1 MPKIIREG
9 FRFRQDLTV
18 PCYQTDS
25 KFRLKAASF
34 MDMAQEIAMWAAGM
48 LGFGYDELRSGG
60 TAWVLSRMHV
70 VFEKQPLWRE
80 DVSIWTWHKGAQ
92 GPFFLRDFLLEDKDG
107 NRLAESTSSWVILDT
122 AARSFVRPEHL
133 KEIMTVPDG
142 LGDALEEPA
151 PKLVFPRSLEKRPAG
166 QHTVCYSDV
175 DIIGHTNNARYAVW
189 AMDALEYEV
198 VSERSVREL
207 FINFNKETTPGQVVA
222 LSTAKENDDVF
233 WVEGEVD
240 GKQVFIFK
248 LILG

>member
-1 MPKIIREG
+1 MIKTLLLLGALLGSPMMLNGAENSSEP
-9 FRFRQDLTV
+9 TSSEV
-18 PCYQTDS
+18 SSSESSEET
-25 KFRLKAASF
+25 KA
-34 MDMAQEIAMWAAGM
+34 
-48 LGFGYDELRSGG
+48 
-60 TAWVLSRMHV
+60 
-70 VFEKQPLWRE
+70 
-80 DVSIWTWHKGAQ
+80 
-92 GPFFLRDFLLEDKDG
+92 LEDKDG

-151 PKLVFPRSLEKRPAG
+151 HKLVFPRSLEKRPAG

-198 VSERSVREL
+198 VSERPVREL